1 MSWTAKEPVEA
12 IARRFRIIGRA
23 PRLLHAIQVAVQV
36 APTDVPVLI
45 VGESGSGKEVFAHL
59 IHVYSTR
66 RDKPF
71 LAINCGAIPEG
82 TIDSELFGHEK
93 GAFTSAVDTRKGLF
107 EVANEGTL
115 FLDEIGEMPLSTQ
128 ARLLRVLETGE
139 YYRVGSSQVRK
150 TDVRVI
156 GATHRH
162 LHQLIQEGRFRE
174 DLYYRLNTITIPIP
188 PLRERG
194 EDILLLFDF
203 FIEEASHKYRLPRI
217 TLKPEAEAL
226 LLEHPWPGNV
236 RELKH
241 FAERVL
247 ILHAGQTL
255 DKADIERLLGPRSER
270 LPIHQPMPTPPPE
283 TALALLTPD
292 KSNLSLLLILQEVI
306 HRLERLD
313 GGIHNIQDLLN
324 TLIQKQNAMPHLA
337 LPPAPSSEEPDQED
351 LSIEKAEQKLIE
363 KALRRF
369 HGNRKKAAQALG
381 ISERTLY
388 RKLELYGLQHL

>member
-1 MSWTAKEPVEA
+1 MSWTTKESIEA

-23 PRLLHAIQVAVQV
+23 PRLIHAIEVAVQV

-45 VGESGSGKEVFAHL
+45 VGESGSGKEIFAHL
-59 IHVYSTR
+59 IHVYSAR

-107 EVANEGTL
+107 EVAHEGTL
-115 FLDEIGEMPLSTQ
+115 FLDEIGEMPLPTQ

-150 TDVRVI
+150 TNVRVI
-156 GATHRH
+156 GATHRQ
-162 LHQLIQEGRFRE
+162 LHRLIQEGRFRE

-194 EDILLLFDF
+194 EDILMLFDF
-203 FIEEASHKYRLPRI
+203 FIEEASHKYRLPRV
-217 TLKPEAEAL
+217 TLEPNAEAL
-226 LLEHPWPGNV
+226 LLEYPWPGNV

-247 ILHAGQTL
+247 ILHAGRTL
-255 DKADIERLLGPRSER
+255 NKLEMERLLGPRNDR
-270 LPIHQPMPTPPPE
+270 LPVRQTPPPPGPE
-283 TALALLTPD
+283 PTPTTAASEKSHLT
-292 KSNLSLLLILQEVI
+292 LLLALQEVM

-313 GGIHNIQDLLN
+313 SGISAIQDLLQ
-324 TLIQKQNAMPHLA
+324 TLIQKQGATAPLA
-337 LPPAPSSEEPDQED
+337 LPPAPVRDDADPDD

-388 RKLELYGLQHL
+388 RKLELYGLQYL